1 MSPSDAAR
9 SLSLPTILLGA
20 LLLAAAQAAAQSP
33 AAPPAAQ
40 GSDQAAPRTAEPRAA
55 IDPAADPD
63 AARWRRVV
71 AWPEMQRAFF
81 QDGPGWLLDDAQRTA
96 LLAMDEAGRAAWI
109 ADFLARDPLPATPR
123 NELADGIAARRAAML
138 AEVGSPL
145 DVRARL
151 LFLHGPPV
159 ERTVLDCALTFVP
172 LEVWSWGPILDDQ
185 RAGEVRS
192 VVFYQ
197 DADAGRWR
205 LWLPQDGKR
214 VLYTRQME
222 GWLEDWERLGGR
234 GQRIDRR
241 ACRQARLVDRV
252 TGVYGLAAAR
262 RDRPLAADFLAY
274 LAPPADLGAWA
285 AQAAATAAPTP
296 PLLELGDLEVRFPA
310 AQGQRI
316 TTRWILDVPAGA
328 AEPARRDRRLAVGA
342 DAREAGFDGDE
353 GRAAPSAAGEG
364 GTGER
369 VDDAAGGEPAT
380 PASDPADPADL
391 ADPADP
397 ADAGERELRL
407 VVEGAIE
414 RDGVVHERFRVR
426 FRPDVPQEARPT
438 ALVLDRPLR
447 VGGPYLVRLA
457 VRDEV
462 SGRVGRVAGAF
473 VVPAEANPDDAD
485 PPSADEGRIV
495 VAIALAEDVA
505 RDGVPAAD
513 HLLLV
518 PPEETVVLGLW
529 RAQALVSGSRI
540 ARVEFLVDGEV
551 QLTRSRPPYTAELR
565 LDRFPR
571 EQVVAAAGYDAAGEL
586 VAADE
591 VVVNQPRGSL
601 RVRIVEP
608 VGGVAASG
616 STRVRAEVTV
626 PDGRRVE
633 RLELAV
639 NDRPVATL
647 ERPPWEADVELPSG
661 DEVAYLA
668 ATVTLDDGARAE
680 DVRVLNAPGF
690 GERLDV
696 ALVELYVA
704 AVDGA
709 GRPLAGL
716 AAGDFRVLEDGR
728 PQEVRRFE
736 EVRDLPLAVGL
747 VLDTSGSMQES
758 LVEAQQAAQSFL
770 RSVVRPGDTTFAIA
784 FSDQPSL
791 LVPPTDDVDAVAG
804 ALAGL
809 RAHGGTALHDAMV
822 TSLYYFRGL
831 EGQKALVLL
840 SDGDDTA
847 SSVPY
852 ADLLEYARQ
861 VNVAVYSVGLRIG
874 LGDFSARRKLAELA
888 RATGGQSFFVSRAS
902 ELDQVYD
909 VIEEEL
915 RSRYLLAFSSDR
927 ARGGGFRT
935 IEVEVARS
943 GVTGRT
949 IRGYV
954 P

>member
-1 MSPSDAAR
+1 MRPSAAR
-9 SLSLPTILLGA
+9 RSPFLLSIA
-20 LLLAAAQAAAQSP
+20 FLAAHVAAPPATAQPAAVIP
-33 AAPPAAQ
+33 AAPPAA
-40 GSDQAAPRTAEPRAA
+40 AEPG
-55 IDPAADPD
+55 ADPE
-63 AARWRRVV
+63 AAQWRQVV
-71 AWPEMQRAFF
+71 AWPEAQRAFF
-81 QDGPGWLLDDAQRTA
+81 QDGPGWLLDDARRAA
-96 LLAMDEAGRAAWI
+96 LLAMDEPAREAWI
-109 ADFLARDPLPATPR
+109 ADFLARDPIPATPAD
-123 NELADGIAARRAAML
+123 ELALGIAARRAATL
-138 AEVGSPL
+138 AELASPT

-172 LEVWSWGPILDDQ
+172 LEVWSWGPLGDEQ

-192 VVFYQ
+192 VVVYR
-197 DADAGRWR
+197 DEASGAWR
-205 LWLPQDGKR
+205 LWLPQEGKR

-222 GWLEDWERLGGR
+222 GWLEDWERLR
-234 GQRIDRR
+234 VSGQRIDRQ

-252 TGVYGLAAAR
+252 TGIHGLAAAR
-262 RDRPLAADFLAY
+262 RDRPLAEDFLAY
-274 LAPPADLGAWA
+274 LAPPRDLGAWA
-285 AQAAATAAPTP
+285 AQAAAAAVPGP
-296 PLLELGDLEVRFPA
+296 ALLETGGFHVRFPA
-310 AQGQRI
+310 AEGQRI
-316 TTRWILDVPAGA
+316 TTRWILEVPAGA
-328 AEPARRDRRLAVGA
+328 AEPTAREDRLALDDLPAIAGEAAAGDPPLGDRRG
-342 DAREAGFDGDE
+342 
-353 GRAAPSAAGEG
+353 P
-364 GTGER
+364 
-369 VDDAAGGEPAT
+369 GEPA
-380 PASDPADPADL
+380 AE
-391 ADPADP
+391 
-397 ADAGERELRL
+397 GERELRL
-407 VVEGAIE
+407 VVEGVVE
-414 RDGVVHERFRVR
+414 RDGAVHESFRVR
-426 FRPDVPQEARPT
+426 FLPDAPEEARPT

-447 VGGPYLVRLA
+447 AGDDYLVRLA

-462 SGRVGRVAGAF
+462 SGRVARLVRAF
-473 VVPAEANPDDAD
+473 RVPAEPRPEDAD
-485 PPSADEGRIV
+485 PPSADGETIV
-495 VAIALAEDVA
+495 VAVALADELA
-505 RDGVPAAD
+505 EEAIPAAD

-529 RAQALVSGSRI
+529 RAEALVSGRRI

-551 QLTRSRPPYTAELR
+551 QLSRSRPPYTAELR

-571 EQVVAAAGYDAAGEL
+571 EQVIAAAGYDAAGEL

-608 VGGVAASG
+608 AGGVTAAG
-616 STRVRAEVTV
+616 RTRVRAEVTV

-633 RLELAV
+633 RLELSV
-639 NDRPVATL
+639 NDVPAAAL
-647 ERPPWEADVELPSG
+647 ERPPWEADVELPGG
-661 DEVAYLA
+661 DQIAYLA
-668 ATVTLDDGARAE
+668 AVVTLDDGSRAE
-680 DVRVLNAPGF
+680 DVRTLNAPGF
-690 GERLDV
+690 AERLDV

-704 AVDGA
+704 ALDGA
-709 GRPLAGL
+709 GRPVTGL
-716 AAGDFRVLEDGR
+716 TAGDFRVLEDGR

-758 LVEAQQAAQSFL
+758 LIEAQRAAESFL
-770 RSVVRPGDTTFAIA
+770 RRVVRPGDTSFAVA
-784 FSDQPSL
+784 FSDRPA
-791 LVPPTDDVDAVAG
+791 LVAPPTEDVDAVAD
-804 ALAGL
+804 ALGVL

-847 SSVPY
+847 SNIPY
-852 ADLLEYARQ
+852 ADVLEYARRM
-861 VNVAVYSVGLRIG
+861 NVAVYSVGLRIG
-874 LGDFSARRKLAELA
+874 VGDITARRKLGELA
-888 RATGGQSFFVSRAS
+888 RSTGGQSFFVSRAS
-902 ELDQVYD
+902 ELDLVYD

-927 ARGGGFRT
+927 PRGDGGFRT